1 MTEKWTV
8 DQGASGKLTRE
19 VGICPHLGFEDDPET
34 ALAYPA
40 AHNFCYHCKPIS
52 PVVFDHQREFCLT
65 PEYLHCPVYQTTA
78 LEPLPRDLR
87 GKRRSNSK
95 SHSYLSILILCLV
108 LLLGLAVAIL
118 LGLIKLPGNS
128 AAIPVI
134 VRDETPSQIATF
146 PAANFTATV
155 TATPTIRPTITQEIE
170 VPTPS
175 PHALETPF
183 GVSPKLVI
191 HQVRE
196 GEGFIRLAEQYGTT
210 AEAIKAINFEL
221 PETLFVDTILVIPLN
236 TDDVTGLPR
245 FSLRQ
250 INTEGLT
257 IESYAERMS
266 LDAQALKKFNE
277 LPDGYVLQMGEWL
290 LIPNP

>member
-40 AHNFCYHCKPIS
+40 VHNFCYHCKPIS
-52 PVVFDHQREFCLT
+52 PVVFDHQREVCLT
-65 PEYLHCPVYQTTA
+65 PEYLHCPVYQTA
-78 LEPLPRDLR
+78 VPEPLPKNLR
-87 GKRRSNSK
+87 GKRRSDSK
-95 SHSYLSILILCLV
+95 SPSRLSILILCLV

-155 TATPTIRPTITQEIE
+155 TATPTIRPTITKETE

>member
-40 AHNFCYHCKPIS
+40 VHNFCYHCKPIS
-52 PVVFDHQREFCLT
+52 PVVFDHQREVCLT
-65 PEYLHCPVYQTTA
+65 PEYLHCPVYQTA
-78 LEPLPRDLR
+78 VPEPLPKNLR
-87 GKRRSNSK
+87 GKRRSDSK
-95 SHSYLSILILCLV
+95 SHSRLSILILCLV
-108 LLLGLAVAIL
+108 LLFGLAVAIL

-134 VRDETPSQIATF
+134 VRHETPSQRATL

-155 TATPTIRPTITQEIE
+155 TVTPTIRPTMTRETD

-210 AEAIKAINFEL
+210 ADAIKAINFEL

-257 IESYAERMS
+257 IESYADRMS
-266 LDAQALKKFNE
+266 MDAQALKKFNE